1 MLIREVQESRSSNQK
16 LAALADFLVGRADDT
31 SARKEISKQAF
42 IDLAQSLGVNVTE
55 NNLQEIM
62 NQGPLQSVLE
72 PLEPNSSVIRFKG
85 NSASDA
91 EMSTDAAADIVDQ
104 NAKAAM
110 KRGMK

>member
-1 MLIREVQESRSSNQK
+1 MLIREVQETQGNNQK

-31 SARKEISKQAF
+31 SARKEISKRAF
-42 IDLAQSLGVNVTE
+42 IDLARNLGINVTE

-72 PLEPNSSVIRFKG
+72 PLEPNSAVIRFKG
-85 NSASDA
+85 NDETDA
-91 EMSTDAAADIVDQ
+91 EMSTDTAADIVDQ

>member
-1 MLIREVQESRSSNQK
+1 MLIREVQETQGNNQK

-31 SARKEISKQAF
+31 SARKEISKTAF
-42 IDLAQSLGVNVTE
+42 IDLARNLGINVTE

-72 PLEPNSSVIRFKG
+72 PLEPNSAVIRFKG
-85 NSASDA
+85 NDETDA
-91 EMSTDAAADIVDQ
+91 EMSTDNAADIVDQ

>member
-1 MLIREVQESRSSNQK
+1 MLIREVQENPGNNQK
-16 LAALADFLVGRADDT
+16 LAALADFLAGRAEDT

-72 PLEPNSSVIRFKG
+72 PLEPNSAVIRFKG
-85 NSASDA
+85 NDETDV
-91 EMSTDAAADIVDQ
+91 EMSTDNAADIVDQ